1 MIPRKTLTA
10 IRKIGTRINGK
21 FIVSSEETFSI
32 IASVQPASG
41 TELDISIPFIS
52 VEKGDIFKLITN
64 DALTVLRDGNDA
76 DYVMI
81 GEKECRVI
89 QAKEWNNNIMNHNI
103 YFVQEVI

>member
-10 IRKIGTRINGK
+10 IRKIGTRVNGK
-21 FIVSSEETFSI
+21 FTVSSEETFPI
-32 IASVQPASG
+32 IASVQPVSG
-41 TELDISIPFIS
+41 TDLEAISYIS
-52 VEKGDIFKLITN
+52 QEQGEVFKLITN
-64 DALTVLRDGNDA
+64 DILTVLRDGNDA

-103 YFVQEVI
+103 YYIQEVI